1 MERRL
6 TISWD
11 DPAAYAE
18 LPADMSF
25 LDIFRAVAA
34 GELPQ
39 APIGRLMGFEI
50 LEVEEGRAVVTGR
63 PGEQHCNPNGYAH
76 GGYAATLLDAAMY
89 CAIATSRRD
98 RTPWTTIELK
108 INYIRPLGPATGLV
122 RAEGRAIHVGRR
134 AGTAEGRL
142 LDAAG
147 KLYAHGTTSC
157 MVGA

>member
-1 MERRL
+1 MERNL

-18 LPADMSF
+18 LGDDMSY

-39 APIGRLMGFEI
+39 APIGQLMGFEI
-50 LEVEEGRAVVTGR
+50 LEVEEGRVVVGSQ

-89 CAIATSRRD
+89 CAIATSLKD

-108 INYIRPLGPATGLV
+108 INYVRPLAPSTGLL
-122 RAEGRAIHVGRR
+122 RAEGQVIHVGRR

-142 LDAAG
+142 TDLAG